1 MEIISNMLKSKMK
14 IMMLLIK
21 KNLEMDFKPKIEPDF
36 KVKSEPNDDINKGMK
51 IMDNMNIR

>member
-1 MEIISNMLKSKMK
+1 
-14 IMMLLIK
+14 MLLIK